1 MTIALQSMLFVP
13 GTKPD
18 RFAKALASGADCVCI
33 DLEDAVPADEKDS
46 ARGSALA
53 ALHDFADPRLAV
65 RINGVMTRP
74 GLADLLALAA
84 APLRP
89 SLLFVP
95 MVESAVEMALVRSV
109 LADDSVRL
117 VPLIETVAGLRAADA
132 IAADP
137 SVAMLMFGG
146 GDFSAQLGT
155 PLAWEPL
162 AAARALLIMAAAGA
176 NKPTLD
182 VPFVHLDD
190 VDGLAEECRRA
201 KMLGFAAKAAIHP
214 AQIEVIHEI
223 FRPTTAEVAEAA
235 EALAAFVAAGRRP
248 IRHKGRMLEAPVVR
262 RFEQILALKEKIDA

>member
-33 DLEDAVPADEKDS
+33 DLEDAVPTDEKDA
-46 ARGSALA
+46 ARAAALSALQQ
-53 ALHDFADPRLAV
+53 LADRRLAV
-65 RINGVMTRP
+65 RINGVMTRA

-84 APLRP
+84 APVRP
-89 SLLFVP
+89 PLLFVP
-95 MVESAVEMALVRSV
+95 MVESPVEMAVVRSA
-109 LADDSVRL
+109 LADDNVRL
-117 VPLIETVAGLRAADA
+117 VPLIETVAGLRAAEA

-182 VPFVHLDD
+182 VPYIHLDD
-190 VDGLAEECRRA
+190 SKGLAEECRRA
-201 KMLGFAAKAAIHP
+201 KALGFAAKAAIHP
-214 AQIEVIHEI
+214 SQIGVIHEI
-223 FRPTTAEVAEAA
+223 FRPTAAELAEAA
-235 EALAAFVAAGRRP
+235 EALAAFAAAGRRP